1 MIFIEKLKEYYFLR
15 FKIFFLDFEEKIYI
29 LNCIYIYNYTIR
41 SVVMKHNVKN
51 LFVFILVFMIIFLS
65 SCGKGR
71 EKSSKLRIAFVP
83 QLIGIPYFTAMEE
96 GGKRAA
102 AQFGNGEFLYVG
114 STSASSPEQNRL
126 IENLIAQKVDAISVS
141 VLDPSINAVL
151 QKAKDAGIKVYT
163 ADSDGPDSVREVF
176 VAQATDELLGRTLID
191 RLALQIGGEGEI
203 GIVSGESTAVNLNS
217 WINWMK
223 KQVEEKYPKIK
234 IVDVRYT
241 SGGSTED
248 ALKQAQELMTR
259 YPNIKGIV
267 AVASTTVPGV
277 ARAVEQA
284 NKVGQIAV
292 IGYGSP
298 ATVKPYIDAG
308 IMKESILWDPEALGF
323 LTYWAGMKLTLGEK
337 FEAENKIEGLKDTVK
352 YYPDEK
358 MLLLGDPLIIDK
370 NNVASFKF

>member
-1 MIFIEKLKEYYFLR
+1 
-15 FKIFFLDFEEKIYI
+15 
-29 LNCIYIYNYTIR
+29 
-41 SVVMKHNVKN
+41 MKHNVKN

-65 SCGKGR
+65 SCGKGG

-163 ADSDGPDSVREVF
+163 ADSDGPDSVREIF

-191 RLALQIGGEGEI
+191 RLALQIGEEEEI

-298 ATVKPYIDAG
+298 ATVKPYIEAG

-323 LTYWAGMKLTLGEK
+323 LTYWAGMKLALGEK
-337 FEAENKIEGLKDTVK
+337 FEAENKIEGFKDTVK

>member
-1 MIFIEKLKEYYFLR
+1 MKLKRTFTL
-15 FKIFFLDFEEKIYI
+15 LA
-29 LNCIYIYNYTIR
+29 
-41 SVVMKHNVKN
+41 VM
-51 LFVFILVFMIIFLS
+51 LMAFS
-65 SCGKGR
+65 ASCAGDK
-71 EKSSKLRIAFVP
+71 KAQNSKLRIAFVP

-102 AQFGNGEFLYVG
+102 KQFGNGEFLYVG
-114 STSASSPEQNRL
+114 STTASSPEQNRL

-141 VLDPSINAVL
+141 VLDTSINAVL
-151 QKAKDAGIKVYT
+151 QKAKDAGIKIYT
-163 ADSDGPDSVREVF
+163 SDSDGPDSVREVF

-191 RLALQIGGEGEI
+191 RLAMQIGEKGEI

-217 WINWMK
+217 WIDWMK
-223 KQVEEKYPKIK
+223 KQAAEKYPNIK
-234 IVDVRYT
+234 IVDVRFT
-241 SGGSTED
+241 SGGSSED

-259 YPNIKGIV
+259 YPNIKGLV

-284 NKVGQIAV
+284 NKIGQIAV

-323 LTYWAGMKLTLGEK
+323 LTYWAGMKLALGEN
-337 FEAENKIEGLKDTVK
+337 FDEVNNIEGLKDPVR
-352 YYPDEK
+352 YYADQK
-358 MLLLGDPLIIDK
+358 MLLLGDPLVIDK
-370 NNVASFKF
+370 DNAASFSF

>member
-1 MIFIEKLKEYYFLR
+1 
-15 FKIFFLDFEEKIYI
+15 
-29 LNCIYIYNYTIR
+29 
-41 SVVMKHNVKN
+41 MKHNVKN

-65 SCGKGR
+65 SCGKGE

-163 ADSDGPDSVREVF
+163 ADSDGPDSVREIF

-323 LTYWAGMKLTLGEK
+323 LTYWAGMKLSLGEK